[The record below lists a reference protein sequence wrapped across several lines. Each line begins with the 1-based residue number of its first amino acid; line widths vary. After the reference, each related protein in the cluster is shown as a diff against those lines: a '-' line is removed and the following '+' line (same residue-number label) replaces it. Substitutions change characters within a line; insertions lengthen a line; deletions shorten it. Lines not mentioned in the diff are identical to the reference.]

1 MKNGIAFGSAG
12 WRGKLDDDF
21 AEENVARI
29 AHAFVRYLSQQHPS
43 AKCKVAIGF
52 DGRTSSGEFA
62 SLIAK
67 VLAENGIDVLLS
79 SGVVPTPV
87 LSFATMH
94 NGCTSGIMVTGGDLP
109 PEYNGMEFKGAYG
122 GPFTSEATAKIKAFL
137 FDLSKKPAGSSSA
150 SHKDITLIDFLPDYH
165 SHLETLIDF
174 SALRSFAENPK
185 NNANVLIDSMG
196 GAGQTII
203 EDILVSCGWRAQT
216 LFGTPEARFFDRCPE
231 SVPMNLDALKYN
243 VKVVDAQFGVATDGD
258 GSRCCIVYNDGVWM
272 NAQDTMLALLW
283 HLHDQKRWRGSFLK
297 SMSTTDRVKR
307 LCNGWKIPL
316 IDLGF
321 GSGVEEMQKAE
332 CLLGIMGRGRFCYGR
347 HIPES
352 DGILS
357 GLFVAEMIA
366 KAVKPLHEITE
377 EIWNAV
383 GRVQYDSMDANYDAA
398 AFNQSI
404 EGILNFPRKDLISIG
419 KYHLEKYE
427 LERRVCGLK
436 LQWAD
441 CRWLL
446 IELLPFKPV
455 IRLHCEGLSKE
466 DVSTILEAGM
476 KCLKT

>member
-1 MKNGIAFGSAG
+1 MKNGIVFGSAG
-12 WRGKLDDDF
+12 WRGRLADDF
-21 AEENVARI
+21 TEESVARI

-52 DGRTSSGEFA
+52 DGRSSSGEFA

-67 VLAENGIDVLLS
+67 VLAENGIEVLLS

-243 VKVVDAQFGVATDGD
+243 VKVV
-258 GSRCCIVYNDGVWM
+258 
-272 NAQDTMLALLW
+272 
-283 HLHDQKRWRGSFLK
+283 
-297 SMSTTDRVKR
+297 
-307 LCNGWKIPL
+307 
-316 IDLGF
+316 
-321 GSGVEEMQKAE
+321 
-332 CLLGIMGRGRFCYGR
+332 
-347 HIPES
+347 
-352 DGILS
+352 
-357 GLFVAEMIA
+357 A
-366 KAVKPLHEITE
+366 KARPRHLPHAVPRWAWRRLDWQKNGRKGKRPTAPRPLPGWYWH
-377 EIWNAV
+377 WV
-383 GRVQYDSMDANYDAA
+383 DW
-398 AFNQSI
+398 
-404 EGILNFPRKDLISIG
+404 
-419 KYHLEKYE
+419 
-427 LERRVCGLK
+427 K
-436 LQWAD
+436 LSPY
-441 CRWLL
+441 R
-446 IELLPFKPV
+446 I
-455 IRLHCEGLSKE
+455 
-466 DVSTILEAGM
+466 AG
-476 KCLKT
+476 

>member
-12 WRGKLDDDF
+12 CRGGLADDF
-21 AEENVARI
+21 TEESVARI
-29 AHAFVRYLSQQHPS
+29 AHAFVRYLFQQHPS

-52 DGRTSSGEFA
+52 DSRTSSGEFA

-67 VLAENGIDVLLS
+67 VLAENGIEVLLS
-79 SGVVPTPV
+79 FGVVPTPV

-94 NGCTSGIMVTGGDLP
+94 NGCASGIMVTGGDLP

-137 FDLSKKPAGSSSA
+137 FDPKEKPAGSSSA
-150 SHKDITLIDFLPDYH
+150 SHKDIMLIDFLPDYH

-196 GAGQTII
+196 GVGQTII

-231 SVPMNLDALKYN
+231 SVPMNLNALKYN

-258 GSRCCIVYNDGVWM
+258 GSRCCILYSDGVWM
-272 NAQDTMLALLW
+272 NAQDTMLVLLW

-297 SMSTTDRVKR
+297 SVSMTDRVKR
-307 LCNGWKIPL
+307 LCNSWKIPL

-321 GSGVEEMQKAE
+321 GSGVEEMLKTE
-332 CLLGIMGRGRFCYGR
+332 CLLGIMGRGGFCYSR

-357 GLFVAEMIA
+357 SLFVAEMIA
-366 KAVKPLHEITE
+366 KAEKPLHEITE
-377 EIWNAV
+377 EIWNVV
-383 GRVQYDSMDANYDAA
+383 GRVHYDSIDVNYDAA

-404 EGILNFPRKDLISIG
+404 EGILNSPPKDLISVG

-427 LERRVCGLK
+427 FERRVCGLK

-455 IRLHCEGLSKE
+455 IRLHCEGLSKK

-476 KCLKT
+476 KCFKT